1 MSEQWNAA
9 VSMQSGPV
17 SQTRTERRQMRR
29 AEISL
34 QARIRSADFTDGNF
48 DEVRITQN
56 ASRKAIYFFTEL
68 NRYYQGM
75 RVRVTS
81 PYDPRA
87 GAMNME
93 QIGEVARVHR
103 REDGYGVAVILF
115 AAAQPSQTQ
124 SAGLGA
130 TAPPANPR
138 ISGAASTAPSE
149 RRCATRS
156 PFIAPVEMVEMGT
169 GSRTKARTSDL
180 SPQGCYVD
188 PLAVGASVRLQIHR
202 AGLVLDVLANVTS
215 RHIGSG
221 MGLEFNEI
229 TEAQKTILQSWLGEL
244 GFPPNEV
251 FDNRASAANT
261 PRVDDDCVLRL
272 VQVLLRKGL
281 LTPCEAKEIVGDSK
295 VSGVLWLQIQNLE
308 L

>member
-1 MSEQWNAA
+1 
-9 VSMQSGPV
+9 
-17 SQTRTERRQMRR
+17 MRR

-34 QARIRSADFTDGNF
+34 QARIRSADYTDGNF

-75 RVRVTS
+75 RVHVTS

-87 GAMNME
+87 GAVNLE
-93 QIGEVARVHR
+93 QMGEVARVHR

-124 SAGLGA
+124 SAGSSA
-130 TAPPANPR
+130 TASPTNSR
-138 ISGAASTAPSE
+138 VSGEASTAPSE

-156 PFIAPVEMVEMGT
+156 PFIAPVEMVEMRT
-169 GSRTKARTSDL
+169 GSRIKARTSDL

-188 PLAVGASVRLQIHR
+188 TLNPLEVGSAVRLQIHR
-202 AGLVLDVLANVTS
+202 AGLILDVLANVTS

-221 MGLEFNEI
+221 MGLEFEEI
-229 TEAQKTILQSWLGEL
+229 TEPQKAVLQSWLGEL
-244 GFPPNEV
+244 SFATRGVLGNPFPARNLP
-251 FDNRASAANT
+251 RSA
-261 PRVDDDCVLRL
+261 DGDCALRL
-272 VQVLLRKGL
+272 VQVLLRKGM
-281 LTPCEAKEIVGDSK
+281 LTQCEAREILNDSK
-295 VSGVLWLQIQNLE
+295 SAEPQPRL
-308 L
+308 

>member
-1 MSEQWNAA
+1 
-9 VSMQSGPV
+9 
-17 SQTRTERRQMRR
+17 MRR

-34 QARIRSADFTDGNF
+34 QARIRSADFADGNF

-75 RVRVTS
+75 RVHVTS
-81 PYDPRA
+81 PYDPRP

-115 AAAQPSQTQ
+115 AGARASQTQ
-124 SAGLGA
+124 SAGLSA
-130 TAPPANPR
+130 TASPANSR
-138 ISGAASTAPSE
+138 VSGAASTAPSE
-149 RRCATRS
+149 RRCATRL
-156 PFIAPVEMVEMGT
+156 PFVAPVEMLEMGT
-169 GSRTKARTSDL
+169 GSRIKARTSDL

-188 PLAVGASVRLQIHR
+188 TLNPLAVGAAVRLQIHR

-229 TEAQKTILQSWLGEL
+229 TEAQKTVLQSWLGEL
-244 GFPPNEV
+244 GFAPNEV
-251 FDNRASAANT
+251 FDNRASAANA

-295 VSGVLWLQIQNLE
+295 GSGVLWLQIQNLE

>member
-1 MSEQWNAA
+1 
-9 VSMQSGPV
+9 
-17 SQTRTERRQMRR
+17 
-29 AEISL
+29 
-34 QARIRSADFTDGNF
+34 
-48 DEVRITQN
+48 
-56 ASRKAIYFFTEL
+56 TEL

-75 RVRVTS
+75 RVHVTS

-115 AAAQPSQTQ
+115 AAAQPSQTP

-130 TAPPANPR
+130 TASPASPR

-188 PLAVGASVRLQIHR
+188 TLNPLAVGASVRLQIYR
-202 AGLVLDVLANVTS
+202 AGLILDAIATVSA
-215 RHIGSG
+215 RHAGSG
-221 MGLEFNEI
+221 MGLMFGELSN
-229 TEAQKTILQSWLGEL
+229 AQRAVLQS
-244 GFPPNEV
+244 
-251 FDNRASAANT
+251 
-261 PRVDDDCVLRL
+261 
-272 VQVLLRKGL
+272 
-281 LTPCEAKEIVGDSK
+281 
-295 VSGVLWLQIQNLE
+295 
-308 L
+308 

>member
-1 MSEQWNAA
+1 
-9 VSMQSGPV
+9 
-17 SQTRTERRQMRR
+17 MRR

-75 RVRVTS
+75 RVHVTS
-81 PYDPRA
+81 PYDTRP
-87 GAMNME
+87 GAVNME
-93 QIGEVARVHR
+93 QMGEVARVHR

-115 AAAQPSQTQ
+115 SAAQPLQTR
-124 SAGLGA
+124 SAGSSA
-130 TAPPANPR
+130 AASPANSLA
-138 ISGAASTAPSE
+138 SGESNTAPSE
-149 RRCATRS
+149 RRCAIRS

-169 GSRTKARTSDL
+169 GSRVRARTSDL

-188 PLAVGASVRLQIHR
+188 TLNPLAVGAAVRLQIQR

-229 TEAQKTILQSWLGEL
+229 TEAQKGILQSWLGEL
-244 GFPPNEV
+244 GFAPRGV
-251 FDNRASAANT
+251 FDNPSSAANP
-261 PRVDDDCVLRL
+261 PRSVDGDCVLRL
-272 VQVLLRKGL
+272 VQVLLRKGM
-281 LTPCEAKEIVGDSK
+281 LTQCEAKEILGDSK
-295 VSGVLWLQIQNLE
+295 ISGALRLQLQDLE